1 MNILTFDIL
10 NPFKEIAHFCTTREG
25 GVSMGN
31 FSSFNI
37 SPFSGDSAENF
48 EQNLHILSLQTEIP
62 TDSFIFPF
70 QTHDDKTLIIDSKF
84 LKFNREEKAN
94 ALKGIDAL
102 ITAEPDICIGVTTAD
117 CVPLLLFDCK
127 QKVIAAVH
135 AGWRGTCARLIQKTL
150 SEMQEN
156 FGTNPQD
163 AFVLIGPSI
172 SSDVYEVGRELL
184 TNFAQAHFPVN
195 DIFTERNEK
204 LYLDLWEANRFLLL
218 ESGVPASQIGISGI
232 CTYTAH
238 DKFFSAR
245 RLGIK
250 SGRMYS
256 GIVLKKS

>member
-1 MNILTFDIL
+1 
-10 NPFKEIAHFCTTREG
+10 
-25 GVSMGN
+25 MGN

-48 EQNLHILSLQTEIP
+48 EQNLNILSLQTEIP

-84 LKFNREEKAN
+84 LLLDSEEKAE

-150 SEMQEN
+150 SVMQQN

-172 SSDVYEVGRELL
+172 SSDVYEVGRELM
-184 TNFAQAHFPVN
+184 TIFAEAQFPVN

-204 LYLDLWEANRFLLL
+204 H
-218 ESGVPASQIGISGI
+218 IS
-232 CTYTAH
+232 
-238 DKFFSAR
+238 
-245 RLGIK
+245 
-250 SGRMYS
+250 
-256 GIVLKKS
+256 

>member
-1 MNILTFDIL
+1 MHTLTFDIL

-48 EQNLHILSLQTEIP
+48 EQNLHILSLQTEIS

-84 LKFNREEKAN
+84 LKFNHEEKTN

-172 SSDVYEVGRELL
+172 SSDVYEVGHELM
-184 TNFAQAHFPVN
+184 TKFAEAHFPVN

>member
-1 MNILTFDIL
+1 M
-10 NPFKEIAHFCTTREG
+10 C
-25 GVSMGN
+25 
-31 FSSFNI
+31 SS
-37 SPFSGDSAENF
+37 D
-48 EQNLHILSLQTEIP
+48 L
-62 TDSFIFPF
+62 
-70 QTHDDKTLIIDSKF
+70 
-84 LKFNREEKAN
+84 
-94 ALKGIDAL
+94 
-102 ITAEPDICIGVTTAD
+102 
-117 CVPLLLFDCK
+117 
-127 QKVIAAVH
+127 
-135 AGWRGTCARLIQKTL
+135 RGTCARLIQKTL
-150 SEMQEN
+150 SKMQEN